1 MKVAVLG
8 KVDQKGL
15 SFLRENEFNV
25 IEIENFEI
33 QNLKEQLKDVDGILL
48 RTTRLDKEILQHC
61 DNLKIISRHGVG
73 YDNVDLDFLNENKI
87 ALGITST
94 SNAVSVAE
102 HVLSFFIYLTK
113 NLSLSDSLVKEGNF
127 EKRSNLPNFFELY
140 KKKVLIIGFG
150 RIGKEVAKRC
160 LGFDME
166 VYVYD
171 PFLDNEII
179 IRNQCIPIEKN
190 QGLAIADFITI
201 HLPLNGDTKNF
212 ISQTELNVMKKN
224 SILVNTSRGGI
235 VNENDLCIALES
247 KKIQGA
253 GMDVFASEPPES
265 NHPFFKLDNIL
276 LTPHNAALTLECR
289 ERMSL
294 EASQN
299 IFFFLNNMT
308 ELNVENLVNKKFLK
322 KLKIS

>member
-15 SFLRENEFNV
+15 SFLRENEFKV

-48 RTTRLDKEILQHC
+48 RTTKLDKEILQYC

-73 YDNVDLDFLNENKI
+73 YDNVDLDFLNQNKI
-87 ALGITST
+87 ALSITST

-113 NLSLSDSLVKEGNF
+113 NLTLSDSLVKEGNF
-127 EKRSNLPNFFELY
+127 EKRSSLPNFFELY

-212 ISQTELNVMKKN
+212 ISQTELNLMKKN

-253 GMDVFASEPPES
+253 GMDVFVSEPPES

-299 IFFFLNNMT
+299 IVFFLKNMS
-308 ELNVENLVNKKFLK
+308 ELNVENLVNKKYL
-322 KLKIS
+322 

>member
-15 SFLRENEFNV
+15 SFLKENEFKV

-48 RTTRLDKEILQHC
+48 RTTKLDKEILEHC

-87 ALGITST
+87 ALCITST

-113 NLSLSDSLVKEGNF
+113 KLSLSDSLVKEGNF
-127 EKRSNLPNFFELY
+127 EKRSELPNFFELY

-179 IRNQCIPIEKN
+179 IKNQCIPIEKN

-212 ISQTELNVMKKN
+212 ISQTELNVMKKK

-253 GMDVFASEPPES
+253 GMDVFVSEPPES

-299 IFFFLNNMT
+299 IVFFLNNMS
-308 ELNVENLVNKKFLK
+308 ELNVENLVNKKYL
-322 KLKIS
+322 

>member
-15 SFLRENEFNV
+15 SFLKENEFKV
-25 IEIENFEI
+25 IEIDNFEI

-48 RTTRLDKEILQHC
+48 RTTNLDKEILQNC

-73 YDNVDLDFLNENKI
+73 YDNVDLNFLNENKI

-113 NLSLSDSLVKEGNF
+113 KLSLSDSLVKEGNF
-127 EKRSNLPNFFELY
+127 EKRSELPNFFELY

-201 HLPLNGDTKNF
+201 HLPLNRDTKNF
-212 ISQTELNVMKKN
+212 ISQTELNLMRKN

-235 VNENDLCIALES
+235 VNENDLCIALDS

-253 GMDVFASEPPES
+253 GMDVFVSEPPES

-299 IFFFLNNMT
+299 IVFFLNNMS
-308 ELNVENLVNKKFLK
+308 ELNVENLVNKKYL
-322 KLKIS
+322 

>member
-15 SFLRENEFNV
+15 SFLKENEFKV
-25 IEIENFEI
+25 IEVESFEI

-48 RTTRLDKEILQHC
+48 RTTKLDKEILEHC

-87 ALGITST
+87 ALCITST

-113 NLSLSDSLVKEGNF
+113 KLSLSDSLVKEGNF
-127 EKRSNLPNFFELY
+127 EKRSKLPNFFELY

-212 ISQTELNVMKKN
+212 ISQTELNLMKKN

-253 GMDVFASEPPES
+253 GMDVFVSEPPES

-299 IFFFLNNMT
+299 IVFFLKNMS
-308 ELNVENLVNKKFLK
+308 ELNVENLVNKKYL
-322 KLKIS
+322 

>member
-15 SFLRENEFNV
+15 SFLKENEFKV

-48 RTTRLDKEILQHC
+48 RTTKLDKEILQHC

-102 HVLSFFIYLTK
+102 HVFSFFIYLTK
-113 NLSLSDSLVKEGNF
+113 KLSLSDSLVKEGNF
-127 EKRSNLPNFFELY
+127 EKRSKLPNFFELY

-212 ISQTELNVMKKN
+212 ISQTELNVMKKK

-253 GMDVFASEPPES
+253 GMDVFVSEPPES

-299 IFFFLNNMT
+299 IVFFLKHMSK
-308 ELNVENLVNKKFLK
+308 LNVENLVNKKYL
-322 KLKIS
+322 

>member
-8 KVDQKGL
+8 KVDPKGL
-15 SFLRENEFNV
+15 SFLIENEFKV
-25 IEIENFEI
+25 IEIESFEI

-48 RTTRLDKEILQHC
+48 RTTKLDKEILEHC

-87 ALGITST
+87 ALCITST

-201 HLPLNGDTKNF
+201 HLPLNRDTKNF
-212 ISQTELNVMKKN
+212 ISQTELNLMRKN

-235 VNENDLCIALES
+235 VNENDLCIALDS

-253 GMDVFASEPPES
+253 GMDVFVSEPPES

-299 IFFFLNNMT
+299 IVFFLNNMS
-308 ELNVENLVNKKFLK
+308 ELNVENLVNKKYL
-322 KLKIS
+322 

>member
-15 SFLRENEFNV
+15 SFLRENEFKV

-48 RTTRLDKEILQHC
+48 RTTKLDKEILQHC

-87 ALGITST
+87 ALCITST

-127 EKRSNLPNFFELY
+127 EKRSQLPNFFELY

-212 ISQTELNVMKKN
+212 ISQTELNLMRKN

-253 GMDVFASEPPES
+253 GMDVFVSEPPES

-299 IFFFLNNMT
+299 IVFFLNNMS
-308 ELNVENLVNKKFLK
+308 ELNVENLVNKKYL
-322 KLKIS
+322 

>member
-15 SFLRENEFNV
+15 SFLRENEFKV
-25 IEIENFEI
+25 IEIESFEI

-48 RTTRLDKEILQHC
+48 RTTKLDKEILEHC

-87 ALGITST
+87 ALCITST

-113 NLSLSDSLVKEGNF
+113 KLSLSDSLVKEGNF
-127 EKRSNLPNFFELY
+127 EKRSELPNFFELY

-171 PFLDNEII
+171 PFLDSEII

-201 HLPLNGDTKNF
+201 HLPLNRDTKNF
-212 ISQTELNVMKKN
+212 ISQTELNLMRKN

-235 VNENDLCIALES
+235 VNENDLCIALDS

-253 GMDVFASEPPES
+253 GMDVFVSEPPES

-299 IFFFLNNMT
+299 IVFFLNNMS
-308 ELNVENLVNKKFLK
+308 ELNVENLVNKKYL
-322 KLKIS
+322 

>member
-1 MKVAVLG
+1 MKIAILG
-8 KVDQKGL
+8 TVHPKGL
-15 SFLRENEFNV
+15 EFLKNNEFEV
-25 IEIENFEI
+25 FEVDNFEI
-33 QNLKEQLKDVDGILL
+33 QSLKESLKNVDGILL
-48 RTTRLDKEILQHC
+48 RTSKLDQDILQHC

-73 YDNVDLDFLNENKI
+73 YDNVDLDFLNNNKI

-94 SNAVSVAE
+94 SNAASVSE
-102 HVLSFFIYLTK
+102 HVMSFFIYLTK

-127 EKRSNLPNFFELY
+127 DKRSQLPDFFELY

-171 PFLDNEII
+171 PFLDSDSIKKNK
-179 IRNQCIPIEKN
+179 CIPIEKN
-190 QGLAIADFITI
+190 EGLALADFITI
-201 HLPLNGDTKNF
+201 HLPLNENTTNF
-212 ISQTELNVMKKN
+212 ISEVDLKLMKKN
-224 SILVNTSRGGI
+224 TVLVNTSRGGI
-235 VNENDLCIALES
+235 VNEDDLCQALKA
-247 KKIQGA
+247 KKIRGA
-253 GMDVFASEPPES
+253 GMDVYTSEPPEPD
-265 NHPFFKLDNIL
+265 HPFFKLDNIL

-299 IFFFLNNMT
+299 IVYFLKNMN
-308 ELNVENLVNKKFLK
+308 ELNKENLVNKKYL
-322 KLKIS
+322 

>member
-15 SFLRENEFNV
+15 SFLRENEFKV

-48 RTTRLDKEILQHC
+48 RTTKLDKEILQHC

-127 EKRSNLPNFFELY
+127 EKRSQLPNFFELY

-235 VNENDLCIALES
+235 VNENDLCIALDS

-253 GMDVFASEPPES
+253 GMDVFVSEPPES

-299 IFFFLNNMT
+299 IVFFLKNMS
-308 ELNVENLVNKKFLK
+308 ELNVENLVNKKYL
-322 KLKIS
+322 

>member
-87 ALGITST
+87 ALCITST

-113 NLSLSDSLVKEGNF
+113 NLTLSDSLVKEGNF
-127 EKRSNLPNFFELY
+127 EKRSQLPNFFELY

-253 GMDVFASEPPES
+253 GMDVFVSEPPES

-299 IFFFLNNMT
+299 IVFFLNNMS
-308 ELNVENLVNKKFLK
+308 ELNVENLVNKKYL
-322 KLKIS
+322 

>member
-8 KVDQKGL
+8 IVDQKGL
-15 SFLRENEFNV
+15 SFLKENEFKV

-48 RTTRLDKEILQHC
+48 RTTKLDKEILQHC

-73 YDNVDLDFLNENKI
+73 YDNVDLDFLNDNKI

-113 NLSLSDSLVKEGNF
+113 KLSLSDSLVKEGNF
-127 EKRSNLPNFFELY
+127 EKRSELPNFFELY

-212 ISQTELNVMKKN
+212 ISQTELNLMKKN

-253 GMDVFASEPPES
+253 GMDVFVSEPPES

-299 IFFFLNNMT
+299 IVFFLNNMS
-308 ELNVENLVNKKFLK
+308 ELNVENLVNKKYL
-322 KLKIS
+322 

>member
-15 SFLRENEFNV
+15 SFLKENEFKV

-87 ALGITST
+87 ALCITST

-113 NLSLSDSLVKEGNF
+113 NLTLSDSLVKEGNF
-127 EKRSNLPNFFELY
+127 EKRSQLPNFFELY

-201 HLPLNGDTKNF
+201 HLPLNRDTKNF
-212 ISQTELNVMKKN
+212 ISQTELNLMRKN

-253 GMDVFASEPPES
+253 GMDVFVSEPPES

-289 ERMSL
+289 ERMSF

-299 IFFFLNNMT
+299 IVFFLNNMS
-308 ELNVENLVNKKFLK
+308 ELNVENLVNKKYL
-322 KLKIS
+322 

>member
-15 SFLRENEFNV
+15 SFLKENEFKV
-25 IEIENFEI
+25 IEIESFEI

-48 RTTRLDKEILQHC
+48 RTTKLDKEILEHC

-87 ALGITST
+87 ALCITST

-127 EKRSNLPNFFELY
+127 EKRSQLPNFFELY

-201 HLPLNGDTKNF
+201 HLPLNRDTKNF
-212 ISQTELNVMKKN
+212 ISQTELNLMRKN

-253 GMDVFASEPPES
+253 GMDVFVSEPPES

-299 IFFFLNNMT
+299 IVFFLKNMS
-308 ELNVENLVNKKFLK
+308 ELNVENLVNKKYL
-322 KLKIS
+322 

>member
-15 SFLRENEFNV
+15 SFLKENEFKV

-61 DNLKIISRHGVG
+61 NNLKIISRHGVG

-127 EKRSNLPNFFELY
+127 EKRSQLPNFFELY

-190 QGLAIADFITI
+190 QGLGIADFITI

-235 VNENDLCIALES
+235 INENDLCIALES
-247 KKIQGA
+247 KKIRGA
-253 GMDVFASEPPES
+253 GMDVFVSEPPES

-299 IFFFLNNMT
+299 IVFFLKNMS
-308 ELNVENLVNKKFLK
+308 ELNVENLVNKKYL
-322 KLKIS
+322 

>member
-15 SFLRENEFNV
+15 SFLKENEFKV

-48 RTTRLDKEILQHC
+48 RTTKLDKEILEHC

-87 ALGITST
+87 ALCITST

-113 NLSLSDSLVKEGNF
+113 KLSLSDSLVKEGNF
-127 EKRSNLPNFFELY
+127 EKRSELPNFFELY

-212 ISQTELNVMKKN
+212 ISQTELNQMRKN

-235 VNENDLCIALES
+235 VNENDLCIALDS

-253 GMDVFASEPPES
+253 GMDVFVSEPPES

-299 IFFFLNNMT
+299 IVFFLNNMS
-308 ELNVENLVNKKFLK
+308 ELNVENLVNKKYL
-322 KLKIS
+322 

>member
-8 KVDQKGL
+8 KVDPKGL
-15 SFLRENEFNV
+15 SFLKENEFKV

-87 ALGITST
+87 ALSITST

-127 EKRSNLPNFFELY
+127 EKRSQLPNFFELY

-212 ISQTELNVMKKN
+212 ISQTELNLMRKN

-253 GMDVFASEPPES
+253 GMDVFVSEPPES

-299 IFFFLNNMT
+299 IVFFLKNMS
-308 ELNVENLVNKKFLK
+308 ELNVENLVNKKYL
-322 KLKIS
+322 

>member
-15 SFLRENEFNV
+15 SFLIENEFKV
-25 IEIENFEI
+25 IEIESFEI

-48 RTTRLDKEILQHC
+48 RTTKLDKEILQHC

-87 ALGITST
+87 ALCITST

-127 EKRSNLPNFFELY
+127 EKRSQLPNFFELY

-235 VNENDLCIALES
+235 VNENDLYTALEL

-253 GMDVFASEPPES
+253 GMDVFVSEPPES

-299 IFFFLNNMT
+299 IVFFLNNMS
-308 ELNVENLVNKKFLK
+308 ELNVENLVNKKYL
-322 KLKIS
+322 

>member
-8 KVDQKGL
+8 IVDPKGL
-15 SFLRENEFNV
+15 SFLKENEFKV

-33 QNLKEQLKDVDGILL
+33 QNLREQLEDVDGILL

-61 DNLKIISRHGVG
+61 DNLKIVSRHGVG
-73 YDNVDLDFLNENKI
+73 YDNVDLDFLNDNKI
-87 ALGITST
+87 ALCITST

-113 NLSLSDSLVKEGNF
+113 KLSLSDSLVKEGNF
-127 EKRSNLPNFFELY
+127 EKRSELPNFFELY

-212 ISQTELNVMKKN
+212 ISQKELNVMKKN

-253 GMDVFASEPPES
+253 GMDVFVSEPPES
-265 NHPFFKLDNIL
+265 SHPFFKLDNIL

-299 IFFFLNNMT
+299 IVFFLKNIS
-308 ELNVENLVNKKFLK
+308 ELNVENLVNKKYL
-322 KLKIS
+322 

>member
-15 SFLRENEFNV
+15 SFLRENEFKV

-48 RTTRLDKEILQHC
+48 RTTKLDKEILQHC

-73 YDNVDLDFLNENKI
+73 YDNVDLDFLNDNKI
-87 ALGITST
+87 ALCITST

-113 NLSLSDSLVKEGNF
+113 NLSLSDRLVKEGNF
-127 EKRSNLPNFFELY
+127 EKRSELPNFFELY

-171 PFLDNEII
+171 PFLNNEII

-212 ISQTELNVMKKN
+212 ISQTELNLMKKN

-253 GMDVFASEPPES
+253 GMDVFVSEPPES
-265 NHPFFKLDNIL
+265 NHPFFKLDNIW

-299 IFFFLNNMT
+299 IVFFLKNMN
-308 ELNVENLVNKKFLK
+308 ELNVENLVNKKYL
-322 KLKIS
+322 

>member
-15 SFLRENEFNV
+15 SFLKENEFKV

-48 RTTRLDKEILQHC
+48 RTTRLDKEILEHC

-87 ALGITST
+87 ALCITST

-113 NLSLSDSLVKEGNF
+113 KLSLSDSLVKEGNF
-127 EKRSNLPNFFELY
+127 EKRSKLPNFFELY

-179 IRNQCIPIEKN
+179 IKNQCIPIEKN

-212 ISQTELNVMKKN
+212 ISQTELNLMKKN

-253 GMDVFASEPPES
+253 GMDVFVSEPPES

-299 IFFFLNNMT
+299 IVFFLKNMSK
-308 ELNVENLVNKKFLK
+308 LNVENLLNKKYL
-322 KLKIS
+322 

>member
-1 MKVAVLG
+1 MKIAILG
-8 KVDQKGL
+8 TVHPKGL
-15 SFLRENEFNV
+15 EFLKNNEFEV
-25 IEIENFEI
+25 FEVDNFEI
-33 QNLKEQLKDVDGILL
+33 QSLKESLKSVDGILL
-48 RTTRLDKEILQHC
+48 RTSKLDQDILQHC

-73 YDNVDLDFLNENKI
+73 YDNVDLDFLNNNKI

-94 SNAVSVAE
+94 SNAASVSE
-102 HVLSFFIYLTK
+102 HVMSFFIYLTK

-127 EKRSNLPNFFELY
+127 DKRSQLPDFFELY

-171 PFLDNEII
+171 PFLDSDSIKKNK
-179 IRNQCIPIEKN
+179 CIPIEKN
-190 QGLAIADFITI
+190 EGLTLADFITI
-201 HLPLNGDTKNF
+201 HLPLNENTTNF
-212 ISQTELNVMKKN
+212 ISKSELNLMKKN
-224 SILVNTSRGGI
+224 TVLVNTSRGGI
-235 VNENDLCIALES
+235 VNEDDLCQALKA
-247 KKIQGA
+247 KKIRGA
-253 GMDVFASEPPES
+253 GMDVYTSEPPEPD
-265 NHPFFKLDNIL
+265 HPFFKLDNIL

-299 IFFFLNNMT
+299 IVYFLKNMN
-308 ELNVENLVNKKFLK
+308 ELNKENLVNKKYL
-322 KLKIS
+322 

>member
-15 SFLRENEFNV
+15 SFLRENEFKV

-87 ALGITST
+87 ALCITST

-212 ISQTELNVMKKN
+212 ISQTELNLMKKN

-253 GMDVFASEPPES
+253 GMDVFVSEPPES
-265 NHPFFKLDNIL
+265 SHPFFKLDNIL

-299 IFFFLNNMT
+299 IVFFLKNMS
-308 ELNVENLVNKKFLK
+308 ELNVENLVNKKYL
-322 KLKIS
+322 

>member
-15 SFLRENEFNV
+15 SFLKENEFKV

-48 RTTRLDKEILQHC
+48 RTTKLDKEILQHC

-87 ALGITST
+87 ALCITST

-113 NLSLSDSLVKEGNF
+113 KLSLSDSLVKEGNF
-127 EKRSNLPNFFELY
+127 ENRSQLPNFFELY

-171 PFLDNEII
+171 PFLNNEII

-212 ISQTELNVMKKN
+212 ISQTELNVMKKK

-253 GMDVFASEPPES
+253 GMDVFVSEPPDS

-299 IFFFLNNMT
+299 IVFFLKNMS
-308 ELNVENLVNKKFLK
+308 ELNVENLVNKKYL
-322 KLKIS
+322 

>member
-8 KVDQKGL
+8 KVDPKGL
-15 SFLRENEFNV
+15 SFLIENEFKV
-25 IEIENFEI
+25 IEIESFKI

-48 RTTRLDKEILQHC
+48 RTTKLDKEILQHC

-87 ALGITST
+87 ALCITST

-113 NLSLSDSLVKEGNF
+113 KLSLSDSLVKEGNF
-127 EKRSNLPNFFELY
+127 EKRSELPNFFELY

-253 GMDVFASEPPES
+253 GMDVFVSEPPES

-299 IFFFLNNMT
+299 IVFFLKYMSK
-308 ELNVENLVNKKFLK
+308 LNVENLVNKKYL
-322 KLKIS
+322 

>member
-8 KVDQKGL
+8 KVDPKGL
-15 SFLRENEFNV
+15 SFLKENEFKV

-48 RTTRLDKEILQHC
+48 RTTKLDKEILEHC

-87 ALGITST
+87 ALCITST

-113 NLSLSDSLVKEGNF
+113 KLSLSDSLVKEGNF
-127 EKRSNLPNFFELY
+127 EKRSELPNFFELY

-201 HLPLNGDTKNF
+201 HLPLNRDTKNF
-212 ISQTELNVMKKN
+212 ISQTELNLMRKN

-235 VNENDLCIALES
+235 VNENDLCIALDS

-253 GMDVFASEPPES
+253 GMDVFVSEPPES

-299 IFFFLNNMT
+299 IVFFLNNMS
-308 ELNVENLVNKKFLK
+308 ELNVENLVNKKYL
-322 KLKIS
+322 

>member
-15 SFLRENEFNV
+15 SFLKGNEFNV

-87 ALGITST
+87 ALCITST

-127 EKRSNLPNFFELY
+127 EKRSQLPNFFELY

-201 HLPLNGDTKNF
+201 HLPLNRDTKNF
-212 ISQTELNVMKKN
+212 ISQTELNLMRKN

-253 GMDVFASEPPES
+253 GMDVFVSEPPES

-299 IFFFLNNMT
+299 IVFFLNNMS
-308 ELNVENLVNKKFLK
+308 ELNVENLVNKKYL
-322 KLKIS
+322 

>member
-1 MKVAVLG
+1 MKVAILG
-8 KVDQKGL
+8 IVDPKGL
-15 SFLRENEFNV
+15 SFLKENEFKV

-48 RTTRLDKEILQHC
+48 RTTRLDKEILQYC
-61 DNLKIISRHGVG
+61 NNLKIISRHGVG

-113 NLSLSDSLVKEGNF
+113 KLSLSDSLVKEGNF
-127 EKRSNLPNFFELY
+127 EKRSELPNFFELY

-201 HLPLNGDTKNF
+201 HLPLNRDTKNF
-212 ISQTELNVMKKN
+212 ISQTELNQMRKN

-235 VNENDLCIALES
+235 VNENDLSIALES

-253 GMDVFASEPPES
+253 GMDVFVSEPPES
-265 NHPFFKLDNIL
+265 SHPFFKLDNIL

-299 IFFFLNNMT
+299 IVFFLKNMS
-308 ELNVENLVNKKFLK
+308 ESNVENLVNKKYL
-322 KLKIS
+322 

>member
-8 KVDQKGL
+8 KVDPKGL
-15 SFLRENEFNV
+15 SFLIENEFKV
-25 IEIENFEI
+25 IEIESFEI

-48 RTTRLDKEILQHC
+48 RTTKLDKEILEHC

-87 ALGITST
+87 ALCITST

-113 NLSLSDSLVKEGNF
+113 KLSLSDSLVKEGNF
-127 EKRSNLPNFFELY
+127 EKRSELPNFFELY

-212 ISQTELNVMKKN
+212 ISQTELNAMKKK

-253 GMDVFASEPPES
+253 GMDVFVSEPPDS

-299 IFFFLNNMT
+299 IVFFLNNMS
-308 ELNVENLVNKKFLK
+308 ELNVENLVNKKYL
-322 KLKIS
+322 

>member
-8 KVDQKGL
+8 KVDPKGL
-15 SFLRENEFNV
+15 SFLIENEFKV
-25 IEIENFEI
+25 IEIESFEI

-48 RTTRLDKEILQHC
+48 RTTKLDKEILEHC

-87 ALGITST
+87 ALCITTT

-113 NLSLSDSLVKEGNF
+113 KLSLSDSLVKVGDF
-127 EKRSNLPNFFELY
+127 KKRSKLPNFFELY

-212 ISQTELNVMKKN
+212 ISQTELNLMKKN
-224 SILVNTSRGGI
+224 TILVNTSRGGI

-253 GMDVFASEPPES
+253 GMDVFVSEPPES
-265 NHPFFKLDNIL
+265 SHPFFKLDNIL

-299 IFFFLNNMT
+299 IVFFLKNMS
-308 ELNVENLVNKKFLK
+308 ELNVENLVNKKYL
-322 KLKIS
+322 

>member
-1 MKVAVLG
+1 MKIAILG
-8 KVDQKGL
+8 TVHPKGL
-15 SFLRENEFNV
+15 EFLKDNEFEV
-25 IEIENFEI
+25 FEVENFEI
-33 QNLKEQLKDVDGILL
+33 QSLKESLKSVVGILL
-48 RTTRLDKEILQHC
+48 RTSKLDQDILQHC

-73 YDNVDLDFLNENKI
+73 YDNVDLDFLNKNKI

-94 SNAVSVAE
+94 SNAASVSE
-102 HVLSFFIYLTK
+102 HVMSFFIYLTK
-113 NLSLSDSLVKEGNF
+113 NLSLSDRLVKEGNF
-127 EKRSNLPNFFELY
+127 DKRSQLPDFFELY

-171 PFLDNEII
+171 PFLDSDSIEKSK
-179 IRNQCIPIEKN
+179 CIPIEKN
-190 QGLAIADFITI
+190 EGLALADFITI
-201 HLPLNGDTKNF
+201 HLPLNENTTNF
-212 ISQTELNVMKKN
+212 ISKSELNLMKKN
-224 SILVNTSRGGI
+224 TVLVNTSRGGI
-235 VNENDLCIALES
+235 VNEDDLYQALKV

-253 GMDVFASEPPES
+253 GMDVYTSEPPEP

-299 IFFFLNNMT
+299 IVYFLKNMN
-308 ELNVENLVNKKFLK
+308 ELNKENLVNKKYL
-322 KLKIS
+322 

>member
-15 SFLRENEFNV
+15 SFLRENEFKV

-48 RTTRLDKEILQHC
+48 RTTKLDKEILQYC

-113 NLSLSDSLVKEGNF
+113 NLSLSDRLVKEGNF

-212 ISQTELNVMKKN
+212 ISQKELNVMKKN

-253 GMDVFASEPPES
+253 GMDVFVSEPPES

-299 IFFFLNNMT
+299 IVFFLNNMS
-308 ELNVENLVNKKFLK
+308 ELNVENLVNKKYL
-322 KLKIS
+322 